1 MIRHWTQLWA
11 SRFAA
16 GLRRGRGSQFR
27 TPKVL
32 LRLLLQALLRPDK
45 RRQLQD
51 IGACPASHR
60 TCVLTG
66 TVSSVLARW
75 LQKLGVRARIDA
87 PTFDGNQVGCTT
99 RQQCWHPERAVSGSL
114 SLPCGQYSNG
124 YALFLYLSRESLAR
138 HASKVTANT
147 VSRKTPGRTPF
158 VFQRWSLSA
167 FSSPGI
173 IRATGPFQNTEVGP
187 SFQCACGAYKIA
199 SSHRCGMRRTF
210 RHIQDFNFHFSLSGF
225 RGFLSLRIGQ

>member
-1 MIRHWTQLWA
+1 MIRHWAQLWA

-32 LRLLLQALLRPDK
+32 LRLLLQTLLRPDK

-60 TCVLTG
+60 PCVLTG

-75 LQKLGVRARIDA
+75 LQKLGVQARIDA

-99 RQQCWHPERAVSGSL
+99 RQQCWHPERAVSESL

-124 YALFLYLSRESLAR
+124 YAPFFCFPGGKFNR
-138 HASKVTANT
+138 HLQ
-147 VSRKTPGRTPF
+147 G
-158 VFQRWSLSA
+158 WSLSA

-173 IRATGPFQNTEVGP
+173 IRTTGPFQNTAVGS
-187 SFQCACGAYKIA
+187 SFQCACGA
-199 SSHRCGMRRTF
+199 
-210 RHIQDFNFHFSLSGF
+210 
-225 RGFLSLRIGQ
+225 